1 MAKDNET
8 TISFRTSRVRKAQA
22 KKIIDIINDRRNVN
36 QSKKNYRYMEE
47 VFIQYYKENPY
58 FLLDIELIEAEAELE
73 ELLEEKELL
82 EYRIEK
88 KQAKINDLYELKKN
102 EKLDKYIKPDLE
114 DVEETPFLLRALNN
128 LISLCKSK
136 KAYVYEDIKKEW
148 ITAKANT
155 TEEVVPEDLE
165 KLLIKKLEED
175 PDLIKNFEE

>member
-82 EYRIEK
+82 EYRI
-88 KQAKINDLYELKKN
+88 KKN
-102 EKLDKYIKPDLE
+102 RLKLMIYMN
-114 DVEETPFLLRALNN
+114 LRKM
-128 LISLCKSK
+128 KS
-136 KAYVYEDIKKEW
+136 
-148 ITAKANT
+148 
-155 TEEVVPEDLE
+155 
-165 KLLIKKLEED
+165 
-175 PDLIKNFEE
+175 